1 MENIVLLVI
10 ALVGLGAAL
19 TGFAQSKTFRK
30 TVASLLIRKGEMVVP
45 NSRIRPYV
53 AVLTFVGNVTAMT
66 SLVYILLVFIFGLPN

>member
-10 ALVGLGAAL
+10 ALVGFGAAL

-30 TVASLLIRKGEMVVP
+30 TIASLLARKGEMVVP